1 MTHTSAPLHPV
12 IVNIL
17 EHNNCAT
24 AATPSHE
31 SWQNI
36 LQQISNHLQLTEEHL
51 SNINQDRLNEA
62 QRIANIGSWVF
73 NHISNTVYWSDQT
86 FVILG
91 YAPQSFEPNYDDFL
105 HCIHPD
111 DRQFLID
118 FHKEALQGRS
128 SYTIDYRLLTQDGK
142 IKYVQEHSENIYDEN
157 NNPVSSSGTLQ
168 DLTIQ
173 KQQEEQLRRSQKMQA
188 LGNLAGG
195 IAHDFNN
202 LLGVMIGYA
211 ELLQLTETENEDI
224 KLYADNILKAGERGA
239 RLARRMLS
247 FSQHDS
253 VETSI
258 TNINDV
264 ISEEQLMLQKS
275 LTVRVKLDLNLSP
288 DLWPAEL
295 NIDDLKDAILNVS
308 INAMH
313 AMPEGG
319 ELIINTQNISIKE
332 VHSHKVGVIPGDYI
346 RLSFKD
352 TGIGMDE
359 KTRNQLFDPFFT
371 TKGKKGTGLGMSQV
385 YGFIKRCKGAIDVIS
400 ETGKGTEIIF
410 YLPRHHMPV
419 KKQQAAKNETP
430 SGHTNHHARIL
441 VVDDEP
447 SLCELISKTLN
458 NHYRVITAQ
467 SAGQALDILKSES
480 IDILLSDVIMPVMDG
495 YELAEEVHRL
505 YPHIKIQMIS
515 GYSDTSHKLSPF
527 SHRLAQQRLLKP
539 LASRALLNR
548 VAELLNT
555 DSK

>member
-1 MTHTSAPLHPV
+1 MSQSSKPLHPV
-12 IVNIL
+12 IIDIL
-17 EHNNCAT
+17 EHNGCNIKT
-24 AATPSHE
+24 APNDAIWE
-31 SWQNI
+31 RV
-36 LQQISNHLQLTEEHL
+36 LQQFSQHLQLTEDQL
-51 SNINQDRLNEA
+51 CDINQSRLNEA
-62 QRIANIGSWVF
+62 QRIANIGSWTF
-73 NHISNTVYWSDQT
+73 NHISDTVYWSDQT
-86 FVILG
+86 YIILG
-91 YAPQSFEPNYDDFL
+91 FAPQSFEPDYETFL
-105 HCIHPD
+105 ECVHPD
-111 DRQFLID
+111 DRQNLIK
-118 FHKEALQGRS
+118 FHKEALQGRT
-128 SYTIDYRLLTQDGK
+128 SYTINYRLLTQDDK

-157 NNPVSSSGTLQ
+157 GKAISSSGTIQ

-173 KQQEEQLRRSQKMQA
+173 KQHEEQLRRSQKMQA

-224 KLYADNILKAGERGA
+224 KLYANNILKAGERGA

-258 TNINDV
+258 TNVNDV

-352 TGIGMDE
+352 TGIGMDD
-359 KTRNQLFDPFFT
+359 KTRSQLFDPFFT

-385 YGFIKRCKGAIDVIS
+385 YGFIKRSKGAIDVIS
-400 ETGKGTEIIF
+400 EPGKGTEIIF
-410 YLPRHHMPV
+410 YLPRHYLQEEDKLFSQNPANTENS
-419 KKQQAAKNETP
+419 K
-430 SGHTNHHARIL
+430 ARIL
-441 VVDDEP
+441 VVDDELA
-447 SLCELISKTLN
+447 LCELISEILG
-458 NHYRVITAQ
+458 NHYTVTTAH
-467 SAGQALDILKSES
+467 SAKQALEILKSES
-480 IDILLSDVIMPVMDG
+480 FDILLSDVIMPVMDG

-505 YPHIKIQMIS
+505 YPHIAIQMMS
-515 GYSDTSHKLSPF
+515 GYSETDHMLSGFCQQLSQKRLHKPVTSKKL
-527 SHRLAQQRLLKP
+527 LDAIKTLLK
-539 LASRALLNR
+539 
-548 VAELLNT
+548 
-555 DSK
+555 